1 MAQAQ
6 AAKEKE
12 ANANE
17 FTKRSALNCGTETRT
32 SLLHASTSPVQF
44 ASPDSATFVASERTH
59 PPLLK
64 YPPQRPGCGF
74 QHNIQR
80 LLDLKFGNG
89 LDTASSSSSSYDQ
102 RLYVCLGIEIKVPHP
117 FPQNFPWGIRDTTY
131 LPWEGPDS
139 NGHIRSLECA
149 NGTVESTS
157 VCDRCSQ
164 LRFTAQ
170 LRQLEARANDAS
182 YFRSRVRDAFL
193 TLAQLQQRREY
204 QQQQFSLI
212 RLRLSAAGSK
222 LRRAVEPLNDLKLVT
237 IALATGK
244 ISRIPALAK
253 ILLKRGSK
261 PSTVAAMFERAVD
274 GFVPHG
280 EFEKEEVEK
289 TVALLILGGHA
300 AVRLA
305 RASQGGPTAKTARRS
320 DLFKSPRFFVCSG
333 PVTVHTLCHNLG
345 SFLSITPPPNEQC
358 AWHLSM
364 DNVNIE
370 ERLRYSHEGGPLLGG
385 LKGVARES
393 SYTGSLKI
401 VSYADF
407 LVIKEANFTR

>member
-1 MAQAQ
+1 
-6 AAKEKE
+6 
-12 ANANE
+12 
-17 FTKRSALNCGTETRT
+17 
-32 SLLHASTSPVQF
+32 
-44 ASPDSATFVASERTH
+44 
-59 PPLLK
+59 
-64 YPPQRPGCGF
+64 
-74 QHNIQR
+74 
-80 LLDLKFGNG
+80 
-89 LDTASSSSSSYDQ
+89 
-102 RLYVCLGIEIKVPHP
+102 
-117 FPQNFPWGIRDTTY
+117 
-131 LPWEGPDS
+131 
-139 NGHIRSLECA
+139 
-149 NGTVESTS
+149 
-157 VCDRCSQ
+157 
-164 LRFTAQ
+164 
-170 LRQLEARANDAS
+170 
-182 YFRSRVRDAFL
+182 L

-222 LRRAVEPLNDLKLVT
+222 LRLAVEPFNDLKRVT

-253 ILLKRGSK
+253 ILLR

-274 GFVPHG
+274 GVVPHG
-280 EFEKEEVEK
+280 EFDKEEVEK

-300 AVRLA
+300 AVCLGW
-305 RASQGGPTAKTARRS
+305 ASQGGPTAKTARRS

-407 LVIKEANFTR
+407 LVIKEALKQGQISLGKEITMIVAIRNSRDSLVVPLFASCTAARYSSSAAKEGPHNVLTSSLLGGCLISSWCSRVSSYS